1 VPLSLDTR
9 FKILFNAPSIFGF
22 ASAKN
27 AFAQLVWKSAR
38 EVDSDSLRS
47 IARIRFAQFIAS
59 RSNRPPPNPAPSS
72 LRSQKKTTRQKRGC
86 FSSVSPLRVF
96 SFASSGFWLRVRLW
110 AVRPF
115 RVGFVCVAALSGFLW
130 RSFLLAVF
138 MSALVGFCG
147 SRSLPS
153 AFSPLVSSCVS
164 AVVAAGRGVAVG
176 CASGADRFALTAAR
190 SLGASVSLFL
200 VSSFGSGR
208 GSFARR
214 SAALVSAVSVSGSGC
229 GLVAF
234 VSSSCPPALA
244 PSSVASRC
252 FAGFGSGSW
261 ASVAFAVGRGVLV
274 VVFPCVPAGVSP
286 LSVLP
291 AWSGYWVV
299 AGSGVWSSGFRFV
312 PSSSASLPF

>member
-1 VPLSLDTR
+1 VGAIRAAALY
-9 FKILFNAPSIFGF
+9 
-22 ASAKN
+22 
-27 AFAQLVWKSAR
+27 
-38 EVDSDSLRS
+38 EDSDSLRS
-47 IARIRFAQFIAS
+47 IAWIRFAQLLRLGQTARRQTLRHLPYVRKRKQPAKNAGAS
-59 RSNRPPPNPAPSS
+59 LRFAPSGVFCFS
-72 LRSQKKTTRQKRGC
+72 LR
-86 FSSVSPLRVF
+86 
-96 SFASSGFWLRVRLW
+96 ASGFGFGSGRFARSAL
-110 AVRPF
+110 
-115 RVGFVCVAALSGFLW
+115 VGFSWVGLRGFLR
-130 RSFLLAVF
+130 RSFFSGVF

-176 CASGADRFALTAAR
+176 CASGADRFALVAAR
-190 SLGASVSLFL
+190 GSGASVSLFSA
-200 VSSFGSGR
+200 SSFGSGR
-208 GSFARR
+208 SAFARR

-234 VSSSCPPALA
+234 VSSPCPSALA

-261 ASVAFAVGRGVLV
+261 ASAAFAVGRGVPV

-291 AWSGYWVV
+291 VWSGSWVA
-299 AGSGVWSSGFRFV
+299 AGSGVWASGFRFV